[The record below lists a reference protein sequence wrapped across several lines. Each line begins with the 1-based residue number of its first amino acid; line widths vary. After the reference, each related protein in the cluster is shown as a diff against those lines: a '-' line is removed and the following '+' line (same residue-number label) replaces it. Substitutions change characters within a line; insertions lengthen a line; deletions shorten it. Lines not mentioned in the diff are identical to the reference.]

1 VKTVFIL
8 LFSLS
13 LSYSTQAQDCD
24 CQSDF
29 NFMADTY
36 LADYSG
42 LRDFAARNPGYRSYI
57 DTLRKQASSK
67 MEIRAC
73 DSLLKKL
80 IHYLDNGHV
89 FLVPSEINP
98 VAAMPTE
105 GAHKD
110 PTPTLSFKPNS
121 TALFTV
127 PTCNMAYKP
136 ILDSLVLTN
145 IEKLEKTRHFIIDVR
160 GNGGGGDAMFASL
173 LPYLYTNPIL
183 VYNSDFWSSP
193 NNIRFFEELLSNEYI
208 PEDAKNQIRDIVS
221 RGKQAPNQFVPF
233 ATNRIDTIRM
243 DEIKAYPKKVSV
255 LMDKECISATEQ
267 FLLNARQSKKTRI
280 YGYSNS
286 GGAIDYGNLNFV
298 FTPSKLWYFSVPTT
312 RSARLPDYPV
322 DPTGIAPDV
331 KLKPEIK
338 DPIKW
343 LVK

>member
-1 VKTVFIL
+1 M
-8 LFSLS
+8 
-13 LSYSTQAQDCD
+13 D
-24 CQSDF
+24 
-29 NFMADTY
+29 
-36 LADYSG
+36 
-42 LRDFAARNPGYRSYI
+42 
-57 DTLRKQASSK
+57 
-67 MEIRAC
+67 IRAC

-98 VAAMPTE
+98 VVATPTE
-105 GAHKD
+105 STHKD

-127 PTCNMAYKP
+127 PTCNLAYKP
-136 ILDSLVLTN
+136 ILDSPVLSN
-145 IEKLEKTRHFIIDVR
+145 KEKLEKTRHFIIDVR

-193 NNIRFFEELLSNEYI
+193 NNIRFFEELLTNEYI
-208 PEDAKNQIRDIVS
+208 PEDAKNQIRDIVT

-243 DEIKAYPKKVSV
+243 DQIKAYPKKVSV

-286 GGAIDYGNLNFV
+286 GGAIDYVNLNFV
-298 FTPSKLWYFSVPTT
+298 FTPSKLWYF
-312 RSARLPDYPV
+312 
-322 DPTGIAPDV
+322 
-331 KLKPEIK
+331 
-338 DPIKW
+338 
-343 LVK
+343 

>member
-1 VKTVFIL
+1 MQDSIILVSKSGDNVKTVFIL

-13 LSYSTQAQDCD
+13 LSYSTKAQDCD

-42 LRDFAARNPGYRSYI
+42 MRDFAARNPGYRSYI
-57 DTLRKQASSK
+57 DSLRKQASSK
-67 MEIRAC
+67 MDIRAC

-98 VAAMPTE
+98 VAATPTE
-105 GAHKD
+105 SAQKD

-136 ILDSLVLTN
+136 ILDSLVLSN
-145 IEKLEKTRHFIIDVR
+145 KEKLEKTRHFIIDVR

-193 NNIRFFEELLSNEYI
+193 NNIRFFEELL
-208 PEDAKNQIRDIVS
+208 
-221 RGKQAPNQFVPF
+221 
-233 ATNRIDTIRM
+233 TN
-243 DEIKAYPKKVSV
+243 
-255 LMDKECISATEQ
+255 
-267 FLLNARQSKKTRI
+267 
-280 YGYSNS
+280 
-286 GGAIDYGNLNFV
+286 
-298 FTPSKLWYFSVPTT
+298 
-312 RSARLPDYPV
+312 
-322 DPTGIAPDV
+322 
-331 KLKPEIK
+331 
-338 DPIKW
+338 
-343 LVK
+343 